1 MAETKELIEKR
12 ETITTRIM
20 DRQLRKEIREDVLE
34 ALKAGLA
41 QMQERWISGQELCQQ
56 FQMFSPK
63 WLKTYGDVL
72 PRRRVTVTGL
82 DGVAHSSHWAYA
94 QHEIALN
101 IANGMYDDLKVLR

>member
-1 MAETKELIEKR
+1 MDKKLR
-12 ETITTRIM
+12 E
-20 DRQLRKEIREDVLE
+20 EILVTVQKAVEV
-34 ALKAGLA
+34 AMVKAG
-41 QMQERWISGQELCQQ
+41 ERWISGQELCQQ